1 MLYLYMTGWMNHVPR
16 GQSQGGLRP
25 RQAGGNVKKT
35 KESGFLCVLYFKLPI
50 ASVLYKRRGR
60 RAELVQTE
68 MKNSMEVGG
77 DDLQGK
83 YLTFSLGED
92 ILYGMAIRN
101 ISEII
106 SLQEITQMPEMPVYI
121 KGITNLRGKVI
132 PIMDARLRFQKEE
145 HAYNERTC
153 IIVFDRGEFSIGL
166 IVDSVDEV
174 REIQDENVVLPPEFR
189 NMGKGKGYVQNIG
202 KVDGKIILLLDCEKI
217 LNEDELIEVNATL

>member
-1 MLYLYMTGWMNHVPR
+1 M
-16 GQSQGGLRP
+16 
-25 RQAGGNVKKT
+25 
-35 KESGFLCVLYFKLPI
+35 
-50 ASVLYKRRGR
+50 
-60 RAELVQTE
+60 QTE

-121 KGITNLRGKVI
+121 KGITNLRGKMI

-189 NMGKGKGYVQNIG
+189 NMGKGYVQNIG

-217 LNEDELIEVNATL
+217 LNEDEPIEVNATL